1 MHVMIAILMSPSDP
15 KDVQIDGHVK
25 VFLSCVHRYCRTY
38 YAKKEIPFWAKTGNF
53 PTLLNLASQR
63 KHHGPIRWYWEGTS
77 ERYIQQLKKHL
88 VSMGKTTEYF
98 MGTLTLMHKSVTMDW
113 IKRNFVESEAKN
125 KRDHRRMYYQYKSLD
140 DITIKMRTGEVISG
154 FMIKG
159 SNKIC
164 VAYGKNRRGGKMNV
178 IGIQRVNKG
187 RGHKVLGLAYVK
199 CLLDPE
205 NMAFRDQGIYDF
217 IENYGVEHYCLL
229 LPFIDEGNFE
239 GNMAVVYDDW
249 DVGDINFKKV
259 LPTLCEILFGYNVLS
274 KT

>member
-1 MHVMIAILMSPSDP
+1 
-15 KDVQIDGHVK
+15 
-25 VFLSCVHRYCRTY
+25 
-38 YAKKEIPFWAKTGNF
+38 
-53 PTLLNLASQR
+53 
-63 KHHGPIRWYWEGTS
+63 
-77 ERYIQQLKKHL
+77 
-88 VSMGKTTEYF
+88 
-98 MGTLTLMHKSVTMDW
+98 
-113 IKRNFVESEAKN
+113 
-125 KRDHRRMYYQYKSLD
+125 
-140 DITIKMRTGEVISG
+140 
-154 FMIKG
+154 
-159 SNKIC
+159 
-164 VAYGKNRRGGKMNV
+164 MNV

-217 IENYGVEHYCLL
+217 IENYGVKHYCLL

-259 LPTLCEILFGYNVLS
+259 LPTLCEILFGYDVLS